1 LGTPTKAGI
10 VTTNEFKNFTC
21 PKKFACYAG
30 VAPFEHTSGTSIKGR
45 PRLSR
50 KANMSMKALLH
61 MAALVSMQ
69 YNEELRNFYERRV
82 AEGKS
87 KMSVLNMIRNKLI
100 HRVFACV
107 RDNRKYENSYINS
120 LA

>member
-1 LGTPTKAGI
+1 
-10 VTTNEFKNFTC
+10 
-21 PKKFACYAG
+21 
-30 VAPFEHTSGTSIKGR
+30 
-45 PRLSR
+45 
-50 KANMSMKALLH
+50 

-69 YNEELRNFYERRV
+69 YNEELRSFYERRV

-87 KMSVLNMIRNKLI
+87 KMSILNMIRNKLI